1 MTPSCPI
8 DRIAFSTVGVSERV
22 GEQETGKAEVS
33 KKKKVDKEQ
42 EEEEEE
48 EQTLCEECRGGD
60 REHLLLL
67 CDGCDL
73 ATHTTCLTP
82 PLSQV
87 VLCLCCCLLL
97 NKQRLAPHNMPLT
110 APLSGASGQL
120 VLPCLSRCRYW

>member
-8 DRIAFSTVGVSERV
+8 DRIAFSSVGVREQV
-22 GEQETGKAEVS
+22 GEEETGKAEVP
-33 KKKKVDKEQ
+33 KNKKKV
-42 EEEEEE
+42 EEELEEEE

-87 VLCLCCCLLL
+87 VYFIICLLFL
-97 NKQRLAPHNMPLT
+97 LFVSLF
-110 APLSGASGQL
+110 
-120 VLPCLSRCRYW
+120 VC